1 MPKNLQLSVHVPR
14 FARCDRQPVAILG
27 QQQPLRNQ
35 SIHRLGQP
43 RSPGITRC
51 IAPFE
56 GRSPIPGPLPLG
68 FGLRDHVAMAAPA
81 ADQSAAGLGAFFA
94 NLLGAT
100 LQSLVKF
107 FAGWS
112 CGA

>member
-1 MPKNLQLSVHVPR
+1 M
-14 FARCDRQPVAILG
+14 
-27 QQQPLRNQ
+27 
-35 SIHRLGQP
+35 
-43 RSPGITRC
+43 
-51 IAPFE
+51 
-56 GRSPIPGPLPLG
+56 PGPLPLG
-68 FGLRDHVAMAAPA
+68 FGLGDHVAMAAPA

-94 NLLGAT
+94 NLLDAT